1 MFKILKLV
9 VLGIFFAG
17 NLQAAVSINST
28 DARLWANG
36 KGKELL
42 SALAETDLATKYAKL
57 DRMIST
63 DVNVEYVGKFVV
75 GKYAKKMTSVQQ
87 KQYTYL
93 FHRYILSLY
102 KQVNLNFDVSKVT
115 YSVDEI
121 IEHPRFTTVL
131 CHIDAKEIIKGAEVK
146 NFPVKFKLIRGS
158 NNQIQAV
165 DVEIA
170 NVSMVIEY
178 RKRFYTMIKENNE
191 NMDWFLEK
199 LKDRVVANEQN
210 AARKLSATK

>member
-1 MFKILKLV
+1 
-9 VLGIFFAG
+9 
-17 NLQAAVSINST
+17 
-28 DARLWANG
+28 
-36 KGKELL
+36 
-42 SALAETDLATKYAKL
+42 
-57 DRMIST
+57 MIST

-102 KQVNLNFDVSKVT
+102 KQVNLNFDVSKVN

-131 CHIDAKEIIKGAEVK
+131 CRIDAKKIIKGAEVK